1 VKERAT
7 RLQDDLGTMR
17 QQFEDLRR
25 ECSRLEASLAQS
37 HPERQPA
44 PVRPPE
50 PVAPVAAPAPPRP
63 AARPVAPTAAT
74 GPRRPPVIRFS
85 AVMREDPE
93 AP

>member
-1 VKERAT
+1 
-7 RLQDDLGTMR
+7 MR
-17 QQFEDLRR
+17 QQFEELRR

-37 HPERQPA
+37 HPEREPA
-44 PVRPPE
+44 PAPEPVRAPQ
-50 PVAPVAAPAPPRP
+50 PVAPVEPV

-85 AVMREDPE
+85 AATREEPE